1 MTYEYL
7 CEACGHKWE
16 TEQRISE
23 DPIKDCPHCGEPRAK
38 RQISAGGGF
47 ILKGGGWYS
56 DLYSS
61 KAPAK
66 ADTSDASSSETKTDS
81 SSTAVASAA
90 SDSASAASSAKK
102 ESSATPSAKG
112 SGSSGSG
119 SSTSS

>member
-23 DPIKDCPHCGEPRAK
+23 DPIKDCPHCGEARAK

-61 KAPAK
+61 PAPAK
-66 ADTSDASSSETKTDS
+66 TDASKSEAKTDS
-81 SSTAVASAA
+81 ASTAVASAA
-90 SDSASAASSAKK
+90 ASDSPSAAPATKKK
-102 ESSATPSAKG
+102 ESSATSDAKG
-112 SGSSGSG
+112 SGSSQTGS
-119 SSTSS
+119 SSTS